1 MTKLYADRDTNAL
14 EPHYYKHVNAMT
26 TERLHAKSHIAAE
39 LAWRDKEIARL
50 RKALSEV
57 RNIASDRER
66 FVMLGP
72 RGFIAAVHVVD
83 DALGEQE

>member
-1 MTKLYADRDTNAL
+1 MTKLYADRDPRAL
-14 EPHYYKHVNAMT
+14 EPHYSAHVSAMT
-26 TERLHAKSHIAAE
+26 TEELHAKSRIAAE

-57 RNIASDRER
+57 RDIASDRER

-72 RGFIAAVHVVD
+72 RGFIAAVRIVD